1 MDLFD
6 SVGVEWRRYICI
18 YFLRRS
24 DMWKEGLIFLAFI
37 VFFIGSVIFDSI
49 YTATLRQECRQMA
62 MQQRYSPIEV
72 QVMCKL

>member
-1 MDLFD
+1 
-6 SVGVEWRRYICI
+6 
-18 YFLRRS
+18 
-24 DMWKEGLIFLAFI
+24 MWKEGLIFLAFI